1 MGLWVINASGFD
13 WLSYIRDGGSYAL
26 LLGAVYWLNA
36 DRVRLL
42 RELKD
47 RDAKIEALAER
58 VLTLT
63 AEIKTFLFNERKSS

>member
-1 MGLWVINASGFD
+1 VGSAGFD
-13 WLSYIRDGGSYAL
+13 WLGYLREGSPYAL

-36 DRVRLL
+36 ERVRLL
-42 RELKD
+42 SELKD

-63 AEIKTFLFNERKSS
+63 AEIKTFLFTERKSS